1 MIASVGSSLSCGQ
14 VFESNVDHRLGAAKG
29 VSFNILRR
37 CVVYKGRSRLGHRS
51 VVKVKGNKSR
61 SLTARDRFRCV
72 LKILNAVR
80 APKDGLCRVD
90 AEKHGLLCVV
100 ATDLYIHL
108 GQEGIAVDRQ
118 PDVSDDSCGCLL

>member
-1 MIASVGSSLSCGQ
+1 MIANVGSSLGCGQ

-37 CVVYKGRSRLGHRS
+37 CVVDKGRSRLGHRS
-51 VVKVKGNKSR
+51 IVKVKGNISR
-61 SLTARDRFRCV
+61 SITARDSEKCI

-80 APKDGLCRVD
+80 APQDGLCRVD

-100 ATDLYIHL
+100 ATDLYVHVGKEGL
-108 GQEGIAVDRQ
+108 GVDIQ
-118 PDVSDDSCGCLL
+118 PDVSDDSRGGLL